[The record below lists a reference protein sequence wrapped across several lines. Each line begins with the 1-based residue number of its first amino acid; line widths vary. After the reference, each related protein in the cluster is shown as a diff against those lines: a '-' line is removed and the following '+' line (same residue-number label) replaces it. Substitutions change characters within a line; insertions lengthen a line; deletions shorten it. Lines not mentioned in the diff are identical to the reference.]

1 VVAVSRRG
9 FELGTRGRVPFA
21 LVGVLLVLTGALFA
35 SAVERPQPTPEPA
48 VDLAVERTTADARA
62 AVRTA
67 VAEAGVAAASDPV
80 LTPANDEWGD
90 VLDPET
96 TFRDALKVRIYHAAR
111 ARLGSVARTHR
122 GVRAN
127 ATLEPT
133 PTPEALADA
142 IDRVSVERTGR
153 DGASVRAKLSNV
165 TVRATRN
172 GRVVGTEQVSF
183 SVVVATPVLAVH
195 DRVETFQERL
205 KAGVTEPGLGRR
217 LTARLYAVAWARG
230 YAQYSG
236 APISNV
242 VANRHVELMTNGA
255 VLGVQRSTFG
265 RSDPDGRQALT
276 KAIPA
281 VGLQD
286 VTTKYGPD
294 DEAMDKLLQKR
305 LRSATTPTERAGVP
319 GLTSDGTD
327 APPPNETVEVDV
339 GLSAD
344 RAFEEL
350 LDQGGVNRTIDSV
363 YSARVRTLAETDSVS
378 GGRPDRPGPPSSP
391 DRDWTFRAESSDTDV
406 LSVSNATRGPGVSR
420 PDGYHRLETY
430 VKTVRLHH
438 ERRAVW
444 YHNGSVD
451 TTTETSTETKRVT
464 VAVVG
469 RHAVTPYVPA
479 NPISTVHERGGPFDG
494 PNLADVPEKA
504 REEVVADAGGPDS
517 LAGRAARGALDDEP
531 QTVYGEWPG
540 DVSAWVY
547 RDLVELRRTVRNT
560 SVPVSR
566 GRMGTYEV
574 NPPALLAA
582 DLRERRSA
590 LVGVPDTY
598 DSVAAKADAAVR
610 GRYLNLVV
618 DRLDERAEERS
629 EREQSL
635 SDALDDIDG
644 PSLSRLRTT
653 YDARRADERGSGPGG
668 GPRGD
673 LDLHVDGS
681 PPYLTLTKVKAG
693 QVAAVEGD
701 DAPAYPLTARNVNY
715 ITIPHGDAT
724 SAVLTALLPGDSNRE
739 RKLTTAAR
747 ALRAANRTLEYRANA
762 TVVERRDRL
771 RAEVDSTTDAVR
783 HDLRIELLTWGVRNS
798 SGTRERIVSDG
809 LSQWNTLDARALALA
824 NGSVVEPLVAAVE
837 ERVADDGWSTRR
849 RDRVRLELRTALYD
863 SLATKR
869 GKVSGQEV
877 TAATAYTKD
886 VVRKTVQ
893 SGVSN
898 AVEKQFNESVEQIPA
913 GMPLAPVPGSWAA
926 TMNVWSVTVRGQY
939 ARFAVET
946 PRRTPGAGDASLNYV
961 RDGENATL
969 DVDEDGE
976 EEVLGRASRVTFTSR
991 TAVVV
996 VVPAGP
1002 TGVGDIDGVAMETSP
1017 GWPLPGPVDRTR
1029 PWSGEEYPLS
1039 VGRSDGSCNIPSPVG
1054 PVPVP
1059 GNGTGSG
1066 NDCRAESDS
1075 DL

>member
-1 VVAVSRRG
+1 VSQRG
-9 FELGTRGRVPFA
+9 FELGTRGRIPFA
-21 LVGVLLVLTGALFA
+21 LVGVLLVLTSALFV
-35 SAVERPQPTPEPA
+35 SAVDRTQPTPEPA

-80 LTPANDEWGD
+80 LTPANNEWGD
-90 VLDPET
+90 VLDPGMA
-96 TFRDALKVRIYHAAR
+96 FRDALKVRIYLAAR
-111 ARLGSVARTHR
+111 ERLGSVARTHR

-133 PTPEALADA
+133 PTPEALDDA
-142 IDRVSVERTGR
+142 VDRVELEQTGP
-153 DGASVRAKLSNV
+153 DGASVRAELSNV

-172 GRVVGTEQVSF
+172 GRVVGTEEVSF

-195 DRVETFQERL
+195 DRVETFQTRL
-205 KAGVTEPGLGRR
+205 KAGVAKPGLGQR

-230 YAQYSG
+230 YAQYGG
-236 APISNV
+236 APVSNV

-265 RSDPDGRQALT
+265 RSDPDGRQSLS
-276 KAIPA
+276 KATAA

-286 VTTKYGPD
+286 VMGEHGPN
-294 DEAMDKLLQKR
+294 DEALNKLLQER

-327 APPPNETVEVDV
+327 APPPNETIEVEV

-344 RAFEEL
+344 RAFREL
-350 LDQGGVNRTIDSV
+350 LDDAGVNRTIDSV
-363 YSARVRTLAETDSVS
+363 YSARVRTLAETDRVS
-378 GGRPDRPGPPSSP
+378 GGEPDRPGPPPSSG
-391 DRDWTFRAESSDTDV
+391 RDWGFRTETNTTEV
-406 LSVSNATRGPGVSR
+406 LSVSNATRGPGVTR
-420 PDGYHRLETY
+420 PEGYHRLETY
-430 VKTVRLHH
+430 VKTVRLRH

-444 YHNGSVD
+444 VHNGSINA
-451 TTTETSTETKRVT
+451 TTKTSTETKRVT
-464 VAVVG
+464 VTVVG
-469 RHAVTPYVPA
+469 RHAVTPYVPP

-504 REEVVADAGGPDS
+504 GERVVADAGGPDS

-531 QTVYGEWPG
+531 QTVRGEWPA
-540 DVSAWVY
+540 DVSPWVY

-560 SVPVSR
+560 SVSVSR
-566 GRMGTYEV
+566 GRMGTHEV
-574 NPPALLAA
+574 NPPALLAS
-582 DLRERRSA
+582 DLRERRST

-610 GRYLNLVV
+610 GRYLDLVV

-635 SDALDDIDG
+635 SDALDDVDG

-653 YDARRADERGSGPGG
+653 YDARRADERGSGPKS
-668 GPRGD
+668 GPSDD

-681 PPYLTLTKVKAG
+681 PPYLTLTKVKEG
-693 QVAAVEGD
+693 QVAAVED
-701 DAPAYPLTARNVNY
+701 EDAPTHPLTARNVNY
-715 ITIPHGDAT
+715 ITIPYGDAT
-724 SAVLTALLPGDSNRE
+724 SAVLTALLPGGSG
-739 RKLTTAAR
+739 RKRTLNTAAR

-771 RAEVDSTTDAVR
+771 RVAVDSTTDAVR
-783 HDLRIELLTWGVRNS
+783 QDLRGQLRKWGVGNG
-798 SGTRERIVSDG
+798 SGARKRIVSDG
-809 LSQWNTLDARALALA
+809 LSRWNTLDARALALA
-824 NGSVVEPLVAAVE
+824 NGSAVESLVAAAE
-837 ERVADDGWSTRR
+837 KRTSDGRWTTRR

-863 SLATKR
+863 SLAEKR
-869 GKVSGQEV
+869 GKVSGPEV

-886 VVRKTVQ
+886 IARKAIK
-893 SGVSN
+893 SGLSG

-926 TMNVWSVTVRGQY
+926 TMNIWSVTVRGQY

-961 RDGENATL
+961 RDGGNATL
-969 DVDEDGE
+969 DVDGDDE
-976 EEVLGRASRVTFTSR
+976 EEVLGQASRVTFTAR

-1017 GWPLPGPVDRTR
+1017 GWPIPGPVDRTT
-1029 PWSGEEYPLS
+1029 PWTGEEYPLS
-1039 VGRSDGSCNIPSPVG
+1039 IGGSSESCDNVPSPVG
-1054 PVPVP
+1054 PIQTPQNETGAGP
-1059 GNGTGSG
+1059 G
-1066 NDCRAESDS
+1066 CRAESDS